1 MEDGKTVS
9 PTDMKLSPA
18 GRNTSIQPPHKG
30 YRTIGYA
37 DKMWLYVDDAIKKHL
52 EKKNPQDIIKSMN
65 NIKVCHCAEC
75 KHWLSGWA
83 I

>member
-1 MEDGKTVS
+1 
-9 PTDMKLSPA
+9 MKLSPA

-52 EKKNPQDIIKSMN
+52 EKKKYRQIHI
-65 NIKVCHCAEC
+65 
-75 KHWLSGWA
+75 
-83 I
+83 

>member
-1 MEDGKTVS
+1 
-9 PTDMKLSPA
+9 MKLSPA
-18 GRNTSIQPPHKG
+18 RKDTGIQPPHKG

-37 DKMWLYVDDAIKKHL
+37 DKMWLYVDDTIKKHL

-75 KHWLSGWA
+75 RH
-83 I
+83 